1 MFEITRRKTFKE
13 DERYK
18 DCFALNFTE
27 LEDDATDSDFFHERW
42 KEQEKNK
49 REGGTHLRTKSYL
62 EAQYL
67 LMITGI
73 KACMM
78 EAVDVAGSV
87 CRVI

>member
-1 MFEITRRKTFKE
+1 MTQQTLTFFMR
-13 DERYK
+13 DERSK
-18 DCFALNFTE
+18 
-27 LEDDATDSDFFHERW
+27 
-42 KEQEKNK
+42 KKK